1 MTSDGELRVLDR
13 WAGGVSW
20 AVAGDSLHRTSHA
33 LAVGGSAGDVGAD
46 ESPEPADDAD
56 VWLVDPVD
64 AAGLDDLLADY
75 GTVEG
80 VVLLLDRHHR
90 DTAALARRHDVAVH
104 LPPVLAGEAD
114 EVDWETETFA
124 GELDVTGYHQVTVVD
139 NRLWHEA
146 ALYAPDLGT
155 LVVPEAVG
163 TAPLFVTGDD
173 PLGVHP
179 GLRLFPPRRALG
191 DYEPDRVLVGHG
203 AGVFDDAGA
212 ALRRALRDS
221 RRTAPRLYGQ
231 ILTMPF
237 R

>member
-13 WAGGVSW
+13 WDGGVSW
-20 AVAGDSLHRTSHA
+20 TVAGDSLRRTSHA
-33 LAVGGSAGDVGAD
+33 LAVGGSGGDGSDDGA
-46 ESPEPADDAD
+46 PEPAGDAD

-64 AAGLDDLLADY
+64 PPGLDDLLADY
-75 GTVEG
+75 GTVRG

-114 EVDWETETFA
+114 EVDWETETVA
-124 GELDVTGYHQVTVVD
+124 GELDDTGFHQVTVVD

-146 ALYAPDLGT
+146 TLIAPDLGT

-163 TAPLFVTGDD
+163 TAPLFVADD
-173 PLGVHP
+173 EPLGVHP

-191 DYEPDRVLVGHG
+191 EFEPDRVLVGHG
-203 AGVFDDAGA
+203 SGVFDDATT
-212 ALRRALRDS
+212 ALRRALRNA
-221 RRTAPRLYGQ
+221 RRTAPRLYGK